1 MFDIYSEFK
10 RKFSV
15 SMYKNLK
22 LKLAEMSF
30 SKDFIHDTRGDLYPV
45 ISKSEDCNEYVKD
58 NLYKVENGSVSRLFC
73 QFFPYATYEITIKN
87 PIQKA
92 GFSFSFPQFTASV
105 LFSTSEIMYI
115 SNNVTECREYACCNE
130 DETTFIV
137 SCRPGAF
144 DVYVKKNNKH
154 EYIHTFSDDGVINSN
169 RYEVFSNSYVH
180 VSVYGNTVIKSIS
193 SYIDNG
199 ISLADIRPIR
209 YENSEVMIEQGKVY
223 LTASVRMQEESFQGV
238 LSWVPGTMEFSL
250 TGAMFYDCGDGAW
263 CGDVASSLLYHR
275 QEHKWLLWVC
285 SFSHGHILAHASFDG
300 DPRFGVN
307 VIDVTLM
314 KHSSEGSE
322 FTEFLAFEGD
332 EDPDF
337 FYDADNERWLMSV
350 CRINPVT
357 KQYAY
362 LYFESKNAFE
372 GYKYVGKGP
381 DGCETGGSFVII
393 NGEIYFICGN
403 DFNKTSD
410 YRVYSKSGMKNA
422 RFNYPDGGF
431 RGWGT
436 VIPVKMGSRTRYFW
450 LTFDRHNA
458 SDYNWSYGNIYCFE
472 AE

>member
-1 MFDIYSEFK
+1 M
-10 RKFSV
+10 
-15 SMYKNLK
+15 
-22 LKLAEMSF
+22 
-30 SKDFIHDTRGDLYPV
+30 
-45 ISKSEDCNEYVKD
+45 
-58 NLYKVENGSVSRLFC
+58 
-73 QFFPYATYEITIKN
+73 
-87 PIQKA
+87 
-92 GFSFSFPQFTASV
+92 
-105 LFSTSEIMYI
+105 
-115 SNNVTECREYACCNE
+115 
-130 DETTFIV
+130 
-137 SCRPGAF
+137 
-144 DVYVKKNNKH
+144 
-154 EYIHTFSDDGVINSN
+154 
-169 RYEVFSNSYVH
+169 
-180 VSVYGNTVIKSIS
+180 
-193 SYIDNG
+193 
-199 ISLADIRPIR
+199 
-209 YENSEVMIEQGKVY
+209 
-223 LTASVRMQEESFQGV
+223 
-238 LSWVPGTMEFSL
+238 
-250 TGAMFYDCGDGAW
+250 
-263 CGDVASSLLYHR
+263 
-275 QEHKWLLWVC
+275 
-285 SFSHGHILAHASFDG
+285 
-300 DPRFGVN
+300 
-307 VIDVTLM
+307 M
-314 KHSSEGSE
+314 KHSSEDSE

-362 LYFESKNAFE
+362 LYFKSKNAFE
-372 GYKYVGKGP
+372 GYNYVGKGP